1 MVWSRVLADVL
12 VIIHMA
18 YFSFIVFG
26 LAAILL
32 GVVFHWRWV
41 RNIWFRTI
49 HLIAMGIVVAE
60 ALAGI
65 QCPLTVWEKQLRL
78 LAGQATYAGDFLG
91 HWAHRFI
98 FHFQAAPWVF
108 TTLHVTFGLAVLAT
122 FVLAPPKR
130 GGQTRTGLVSH

>member
-1 MVWSRVLADVL
+1 MVWSRMLADLL

-32 GVVFHWRWV
+32 GVVFRWRWV
-41 RNIWFRTI
+41 RNTWFRSI
-49 HLIAMGIVVAE
+49 HLAAMGIVVAE

-65 QCPLTVWEKQLRL
+65 DCPLTVWEKQLRVF
-78 LAGQATYAGDFLG
+78 AGQATYTGDFLG

-98 FHFQAAPWVF
+98 FPYHAAPWVF

-122 FVLAPPKR
+122 FVLAPPRR
-130 GGQTRTGLVSH
+130 GGQLRSGLASN